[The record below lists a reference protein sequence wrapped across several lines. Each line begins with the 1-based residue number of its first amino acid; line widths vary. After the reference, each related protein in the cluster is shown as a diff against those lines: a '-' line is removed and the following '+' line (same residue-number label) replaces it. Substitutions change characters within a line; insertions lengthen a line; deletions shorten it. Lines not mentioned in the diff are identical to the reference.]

1 MSRQYPL
8 PPDMRD
14 MIPRLPAPATLSRPA
29 TATISPKDILRIVR
43 QRIWMIVII
52 TILSTI
58 LSVGLYFMAKR
69 YYPRYTSEGIIEC
82 KMPDQQDLLSGQTI
96 VPSPNVL
103 EMETAS
109 RAAYLMSDAFLGKIL
124 GRDNV
129 QRSDWYLSRNNNLE
143 KMMEDLKDSFS
154 AIPRRN
160 TAYVTVRMSAS
171 SPGDAKLILDE
182 AFEEFVQ
189 QMKASAEGGL
199 QQSLV
204 ALNKERDK
212 VLNLLTQKQA
222 SLNSLALQ
230 PNAPGWLG
238 GGGMTVVEQEMKT
251 LQQDRMILAARQEEM
266 QIRMKQLEQERQRYG
281 YTSDVSAAVEADR
294 TVMYYKQQI
303 ALMQQQLQALYERFG
318 EDHREVNAV
327 KNNLRVAQN
336 QLDDRIKQLQQQ
348 YNNQEM
354 QGLQREMLQLAQQ
367 LKAVDSQFN
376 VVASRQAELDQKL
389 ISYRVAEEEVNRL
402 RQQLDKFDQR
412 IYNINVKLRDEDR
425 TRVQIAMPGIMPL
438 KISFPRLPVFL
449 LGGIFLGLV
458 LSGGLAFLL
467 EFLDDSV
474 KTPSDVAR
482 YLNAAFLGM
491 IPLYDEPDRDGIA
504 VAKISAV
511 KPHDLM
517 SEFYRQLRTNLCF
530 SAPDKELKTILITSS
545 SAGCGKTTT
554 AVNLSITM
562 SGEGKRVLLID
573 ANFRRPEINRLFP
586 REEPLRGL
594 SNLLVGQVTA
604 ADVIHTCE
612 VEGLELLE
620 SGPMPPSP
628 AELLG
633 SQRMHDFLENQ
644 KQYYDTI
651 IIDGPPALVVVDA
664 RILAG
669 MVDGTIAV
677 VHAEETSRG
686 AVQRMLRELR
696 NGKVRLLGVLLNAV
710 RPRKGGYFDKVFQSY
725 YEYTDLQPT
734 PPAALPA
741 GEERQKAT
749 V

>member
-1 MSRQYPL
+1 MTRQYPL

-14 MIPRLPAPATLSRPA
+14 LAPRLPAAAVPRPP
-29 TATISPKDILRIVR
+29 TAAAISPKDILRIVR

-58 LSVGLYFMAKR
+58 LSVVLYFVVRK

-82 KMPDQQDLLSGQTI
+82 KMPEQQDLLSGQI
-96 VPSPNVL
+96 MAPNTNVI

-109 RAAYLMSDAFLGKIL
+109 RAAYLMSDSFLGKVL
-124 GRDNV
+124 ERDNV
-129 QRSDWYLSRNNNLE
+129 QRSNWYLARQNDPE
-143 KMMEDLKDSFS
+143 KMIEDFKDRFS
-154 AIPRRN
+154 ASPRRN
-160 TAYVTVRMSAS
+160 TAYVTVRMSAKTPS
-171 SPGDAKLILDE
+171 DAKLILDE
-182 AFEEFVQ
+182 AFDEFVQ

-199 QQSLV
+199 LQSLG

-212 VLNLLTQKQA
+212 VLSLLTQKQA

-238 GGGMTVVEQEMKT
+238 GGGATVIEQEMRT
-251 LQQDRMILAARQEEM
+251 LQQDRMILAAKQEELR
-266 QIRMKQLEQERQRYG
+266 IRMEQLDQERQRYG
-281 YTSDVSAAVEADR
+281 YTSNVSSAVEADR
-294 TVMYYKQQI
+294 TVMYYKMQI
-303 ALMQQQLQALYERFG
+303 AGLQQQLQVLYERYG
-318 EDHREVNAV
+318 EDHREVKTI
-327 KNNLRVAQN
+327 KNNLRVAEN
-336 QLDDRIKQLQQQ
+336 QLADRVKQLQQQ
-348 YNNQEM
+348 YNSQETL
-354 QGLQREMLQLAQQ
+354 GLQSEMLLLAQQ
-367 LKAVDSQFN
+367 LKGVDGQFN
-376 VVASRQAELDQKL
+376 VVSSRQAELDQKL
-389 ISYRVAEEEVNRL
+389 LSYRVAEEEVNRL

-412 IYNINVKLRDEDR
+412 IYNINVKYRDEDR
-425 TRVQIAMPGIMPL
+425 TRVQIAMPGVLPL

-449 LGGIFLGLV
+449 LGGIFLGLI

-491 IPLYDEPDRDGIA
+491 IPLYDEQDHDGIS
-504 VAKISAV
+504 VAKIAAA
-511 KPHDLM
+511 KPNDLM
-517 SEFYRQLRTNLCF
+517 SEFYRQLRTNLFF
-530 SAPDKELKTILITSS
+530 SAPEKELKTILITSS

-562 SGEGKRVLLID
+562 SGEGKRVLLVD

-612 VEGLELLE
+612 VEGLDLLE

-633 SQRMHDFLENQ
+633 SQRMRDFLENQ

-651 IIDGPPALVVVDA
+651 IVDGPPALVVIDA

-686 AVQRMLRELR
+686 AVQRMLRELK

-725 YEYTDLQPT
+725 YEYTDLQPA

-741 GEERQKAT
+741 GERGQK
-749 V
+749 